1 MALGVPMSTALQRVA
16 EGELKS
22 GEVAET
28 FASALRD
35 RACGRAIRACQ
46 TWAELELAARASGQL
61 HLAVQAGA
69 ERALTLTWMGSL
81 TGAGL
86 LCEGLLDELAEL
98 ESGGGALPPPPLDR
112 AVIDNWAG
120 AWFSVAGLHRLRA
133 EQLRRAGDYAGAFEE
148 LDEANRCRD
157 QRPNAALP
165 LWGRVILSEALRLA
179 GDFEGAY
186 EVAAAATARSSEPE
200 VHPWIRVTARRAEAR
215 AVLALGELEEAVAR
229 FEAMAGDAAHR
240 HPDGR
245 VSSDLGLGEALRRL
259 GRLDRAEEHLLRARG
274 TALANGQV
282 IGWIHSQLCLAEL
295 ARARGADPAEVASL
309 VGEVQHRLPLVEHPW
324 LRLRAFA
331 IAALSAEGA
340 HAEQLLDRAEDELPR
355 FQRRSGD
362 LELERVLVDR
372 CRAAVSAGTRL
383 EPVELDFL

>member
-1 MALGVPMSTALQRVA
+1 MSTALQRVA
-16 EGELKS
+16 EGELKP
-22 GEVAET
+22 GEVAGI
-28 FASALRD
+28 FAAALRD
-35 RACGRAIRACQ
+35 RAHGRAILACQ
-46 TWAELELAARASGQL
+46 AWAGLESAARASGQR

-69 ERALTLTWMGSL
+69 ERALTLTWMGAL

-86 LCEGLLDELAEL
+86 LCEGLLEELAEL
-98 ESGGGALPPPPLDR
+98 ESGGGALSPPPLDR
-112 AVIDNWAG
+112 AAVDNGAG

-148 LDEANRCRD
+148 LEEANRCAD
-157 QRPNAALP
+157 QRPHAALP

-186 EVAAAATARSSEPE
+186 EVAAAAVARSRDPE
-200 VHPWIRVTARRAEAR
+200 VHRWIRVTAHRAQAR
-215 AVLALGELEEAVAR
+215 AVLALGELEEALAR
-229 FEAMAGDAAHR
+229 FEAMAGDREHR
-240 HPDGR
+240 HADAT
-245 VSSDLGLGEALRRL
+245 VATDLGLGEALRRL
-259 GRLDRAEEHLLRARG
+259 GRLGRAEEHLLRARA
-274 TALANGQV
+274 TALAHGQV
-282 IGWIHSQLCLAEL
+282 IGWIQAQLALAEL
-295 ARARGADPAEVASL
+295 LRERGAGRAEVAAH
-309 VGEVQHRLPLVEHPW
+309 VGEVQHRLPLAEHPW

-340 HAEQLLDRAEDELPR
+340 RAEQLLDRAEDELPR

-372 CRAAVSAGTRL
+372 CRAAISAGTRL